1 MHFGCSESS
10 VCGRILGRVSTLV
23 LPSWVVPEFDA
34 VRECERVALRLLEHQ
49 PYGATTRDSGVA
61 SALVWL
67 TLGEVSP
74 ITRRVTVGVFDPP
87 DRSGTWT
94 SGVTRELARA
104 ESWVALCIAADA
116 PPPTAQDW
124 ERLGVEPAEAVRDD
138 RECAYGVWRTLAWL
152 LGVREDFPIYTAWH
166 RAAGLPHDRPHLVR
180 RTPRDPVTSAWW
192 AAEQA
197 AQDQARTDARRW
209 WEHVR
214 ARADAT
220 A

>member
-1 MHFGCSESS
+1 VRCCCSESS
-10 VCGRILGRVSTLV
+10 VCGRILGCVATLV

-34 VRECERVALRLLEHQ
+34 VRECERVALRLLDHH
-49 PYGATTRDSGVA
+49 PYGATTRDSGGA

-74 ITRRVTVGVFDPP
+74 IAGRASVGVFDPP

-94 SGVTRELARA
+94 SGVTRELAQA
-104 ESWVALCIAADA
+104 ESWVALCVAAAA
-116 PPPTAQDW
+116 PLPTAQDW
-124 ERLGVEPAEAVRDD
+124 ERLGVGPAAAVRDD
-138 RECAYGVWRTLAWL
+138 PEYAYGVWRTLSWL
-152 LGVREDFPIYTAWH
+152 LGVREDFPIYTGWH
-166 RAAGLPHDRPHLVR
+166 RAAGLPHDRPRLQN
-180 RTPRDPVTSAWW
+180 RTLRDPVTPAWH
-192 AAEQA
+192 AAERA

>member
-1 MHFGCSESS
+1 M
-10 VCGRILGRVSTLV
+10 STLA

-34 VRECERVALRLLEHQ
+34 VRECERVALRLLDHR

-67 TLGEVSP
+67 TLGEVAP
-74 ITRRVTVGVFDPP
+74 ITRRVSVGVFDPP

-104 ESWVALCIAADA
+104 ESWVALCLAAAA

-138 RECAYGVWRTLAWL
+138 PEYAYGVWRTVSWL
-152 LGVREDFPIYTAWH
+152 LGIREDFPIYTAWH
-166 RAAGLPHDRPHLVR
+166 RAADIPYDRPHLVR
-180 RTPRDPVTSAWW
+180 RTLRDPVSAAWW

-197 AQDQARTDARRW
+197 AQDQARADARRW

>member
-1 MHFGCSESS
+1 MA
-10 VCGRILGRVSTLV
+10 TLV
-23 LPSWVVPEFDA
+23 LPSWVVPELDA
-34 VRECERVALRLLEHQ
+34 VRECERVALRLLDHR

-67 TLGEVSP
+67 SWEVSP
-74 ITRRVTVGVFDPP
+74 VTKRVSIGLFDPP

-94 SGVTRELARA
+94 SGVTRELVRA
-104 ESWVALCIAADA
+104 ESWLALCVAAEA
-116 PPPTAQDW
+116 PPPTAKDW
-124 ERLGVEPAEAVRDD
+124 ERLGVEPADAVEDD
-138 RECAYGVWRTLAWL
+138 REYAYGVWRTLAWL

-166 RAAGLPHDRPHLVR
+166 RAAGIPNDRPHLAR
-180 RTPRDPVTSAWW
+180 RTLRDPARPAWW
-192 AAEQA
+192 AAERA
-197 AQDQARTDARRW
+197 VQDQARADARRL